1 MLTSTPVLAMM
12 VKVCLRYQ
20 INYQISP
27 LLLQSVW
34 WLLISSVCLVLYP
47 NSIANFFAVRRETI
61 FPLYPGDVYPNETLL
76 RHGYIGCSPVQPTL
90 AISFRTL
97 AAYCQSHRTCPWFSI
112 EAQCKML
119 SHMHNVRKFPAILIL
134 IFTAVSRYLT
144 PLTSPRNFPQLT
156 TRILISAD
164 MLATKSKLL
173 LDSIPQ
179 FRTSNKPAR
188 VASINRKMNP
198 N

>member
-1 MLTSTPVLAMM
+1 VLVMM

-20 INYQISP
+20 INYQISL

-47 NSIANFFAVRRETI
+47 NSITNLFAVCRETI

-76 RHGYIGCSPVQPTL
+76 HHGYISCSPVQPTL
-90 AISFRTL
+90 AISLRTL
-97 AAYCQSHRTCPWFSI
+97 AAYHQSHRTCPRFSI

-119 SHMHNVRKFPAILIL
+119 SHMHNVHKFPAILIL
-134 IFTAVSRYLT
+134 FFTAVSRYLT
-144 PLTSPRNFPQLT
+144 PLTSPRNCLQLT
-156 TRILISAD
+156 TCILISAD
-164 MLATKSKLL
+164 VLATKSKPL

-179 FRTSNKPAR
+179 FRTSNKPAH